1 MKPSDITL
9 QIYLNERGFL
19 NTAQVSVL
27 LQVYWKSILQLHQ
40 YFLFVEKSSI
50 NVMKGTWHV
59 TAWQKGEKLMEMDPN
74 KKDYCTLWIQTQTE
88 KVRLTP

>member
-9 QIYLNERGFL
+9 QIYLNDRGFL

-27 LQVYWKSILQLHQ
+27 LQVYCWKSILQLHQ
-40 YFLFVEKSSI
+40 YFLFVEKNSI

-59 TAWQKGEKLMEMDPN
+59 TAWQKGEKLMEID
-74 KKDYCTLWIQTQTE
+74 LF
-88 KVRLTP
+88 R